1 MMKRDAE
8 RALEHFRTQGVDI
21 RDPFKLFY
29 VDGALPHAVVECAL
43 RAFPDRA
50 DLDSWEVSRIGDVES
65 KRRSTWT
72 SEYDIPEGARDVVQF
87 MNSALFLRFM
97 SERFDIPKIMPD
109 PYFTGGGLNESLRGD
124 YLDVHIDGNY
134 HDASGLNRRLNAIL
148 YLNPEWDTAWGGGFG
163 MYTDGGKTLAHELAP
178 IFNRLVVFE
187 TSDTSFHGFPEP
199 LACPEGVSRRSIILY
214 YYTKA
219 QHDASKV
226 QYADPHSA
234 MWVKHG
240 VRDKSFQTARP
251 FT

>member
-1 MMKRDAE
+1 MTKQEAE
-8 RALEHFRTQGVDI
+8 RALAHFTNRGIDLT
-21 RDPFKLFY
+21 DPFKLFY
-29 VDGALPHAVVECAL
+29 VDNAFPREVAERAM
-43 RAFPDRA
+43 RAFPASD
-50 DLDSWEVSRIGDVES
+50 DLASWEVSKIGDVES
-65 KRRSTWT
+65 KRRSMWR
-72 SEYDIPEGARDVVQF
+72 SEYDIPEGVSEVVQF
-87 MNSALFLRFM
+87 MNSALFLQFM
-97 SERFDIPKIMPD
+97 AERFAIPKIMPD

-148 YLNPEWDTAWGGGFG
+148 YLNPEWDIAWGGGLG
-163 MYTDGGKTLAHELAP
+163 MYTDGGKTLVRELTP
-178 IFNRLVVFE
+178 VFNRLVVFE

-199 LACPEGVSRRSIILY
+199 LTCPESVSRRSVILY

-240 VRDKSFQTARP
+240 VRDKNFNSSRP